1 MRHQRYVRQQ
11 LHDLDV
17 AQKAMKRQLNELQH
31 HHIGDRL
38 HNLEMEQKRLA
49 NANFNVS
56 RQVASLDHL
65 HGSMLELLEDI
76 EGIQN
81 KFDKTI
87 PDIKREISKFEFN
100 AAQLASEQGLLREEG
115 HNAAKSIQALA
126 VSVSTLQEEKAD
138 VRVLQTTVDELK
150 HNVTRLRMGANSH
163 RHMFHKRIEKVS
175 KGTTRRCLEDA

>member
-1 MRHQRYVRQQ
+1 
-11 LHDLDV
+11 
-17 AQKAMKRQLNELQH
+17 MKRQINELQH

-38 HNLEMEQKRLA
+38 HKLEIEQNRLA

-56 RQVASLDHL
+56 RQVASLDRL

-87 PDIKREISKFEFN
+87 PDIKREISKVEFN
-100 AAQLASEQGLLREEG
+100 AAQLSSEQSLLHEEN

-126 VSVSTLQEEKAD
+126 VSVSTLQDDRESVKQIENTIEELRK
-138 VRVLQTTVDELK
+138 
-150 HNVTRLRMGANSH
+150 NVTKLRFGANSH

-175 KGTTRRCLEDA
+175 RVICCCLDLVF